1 MFFTGDNSG
10 CMFYRSVSE
19 RFLHRAFRPRTARRQ
34 RDKPTYRAVPRR
46 PATAVRI
53 RFGRFEPPVG
63 VDDAHLLPT
72 AVEHQFPQ
80 QGRSMAV
87 AEHDAAP
94 EHLLPEPVGTGADK
108 SPQKGIGRRERTP
121 QTPRLG
127 EIPRRPSVEPV
138 QFLPDAKYG
147 SMEHVAAVGLDI
159 GTQKGDAAEDV
170 YQFRLIGV
178 ERQRRVVAQET
189 PDGGDEREQVTG
201 VVVHDVE
208 VVHIAAVVLQTQP
221 LFHIVVEIVQ
231 VEVAEKL
238 RSQVADRQPA
248 SFGRTGEA
256 FGSGQ
261 PAEQLGGAPIDASV
275 QRGAMDDLS
284 GKIAHDTET
293 VGSVVPAAGLRV
305 GLPSDPAQ
313 QPLRLGV
320 QDVPAD
326 AHEVAADVEL
336 EHITGFRVVLRA
348 GAYVVFEPFDPGA
361 DALVLAAGVAVVDQD
376 AFEIRREVLVDVVVH
391 HTFAEV
397 RRDDLAGNRL
407 GDDETRRGSRDVF
420 APENGG
426 RQFGEQ
432 LLASELEAEAVA
444 GRALMPAGQ
453 TIGPQQVGV
462 EFVICFVLQWHG
474 SKKNPDTGQ
483 WRIP

>member
-1 MFFTGDNSG
+1 
-10 CMFYRSVSE
+10 
-19 RFLHRAFRPRTARRQ
+19 
-34 RDKPTYRAVPRR
+34 
-46 PATAVRI
+46 
-53 RFGRFEPPVG
+53 
-63 VDDAHLLPT
+63 
-72 AVEHQFPQ
+72 
-80 QGRSMAV
+80 MAV

-138 QFLPDAKYG
+138 QLLPDAEHG

-170 YQFRLIGV
+170 CQFRLIGV

-221 LFHIVVEIVQ
+221 LFHIMVEIVQ

-261 PAEQLGGAPIDASV
+261 PAEQLGVAPIDASV
-275 QRGAMDDLS
+275 QRVAMDDLS

-320 QDVPAD
+320 QDVPVD

-391 HTFAEV
+391 HTLAEV

-432 LLASELEAEAVA
+432 LLAPELEAEAVV